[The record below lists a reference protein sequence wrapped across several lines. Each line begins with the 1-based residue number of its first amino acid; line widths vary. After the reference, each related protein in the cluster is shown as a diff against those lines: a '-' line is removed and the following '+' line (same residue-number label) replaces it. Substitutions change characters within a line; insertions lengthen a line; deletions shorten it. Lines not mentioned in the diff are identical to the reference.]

1 MARPSDLAM
10 PPGADPVSLSRYLSR
25 AHDAFV
31 ATGSTDSALRTVVQE
46 SWRRSVEGG
55 VDPEQAMA
63 QIRLDDAALSAIR
76 DAHPLAAG
84 MPVIRRLLV
93 ESAAEAGLL
102 VAVSDAAG
110 QLLWVEGSS
119 ALRTLA
125 EGMHFLPGADWSEA
139 SAGTNAPGTALA
151 LDRPVQIF
159 GAEHLAR
166 QVTPWSCSA
175 APIHDPDTGAVLGV
189 LDLTG
194 GDEVVTPQSLT
205 LVRATVAA
213 VEAELRIE
221 RLSPPPR
228 ASVSSGGWT
237 APTLDLLGGHGATL
251 RHGTTTTRLSLRHSE
266 ILLLLAESDDG
277 MTTAELGVA
286 LSDEEQAPVTVR
298 AELSRLRSVL
308 GPLTLASRP
317 YRLESAV
324 ETDVAGVRADLA
336 DGRLRRAVARYRG
349 PLLPASEAPAVRRL
363 RDELHLHVRSRL
375 LASDDAD
382 ALLSFADTAHGR
394 DDLEVWERVLSIL
407 PPSSPRHAQVLAHV
421 GMLDAELGARTSGR
435 AERDKRPG
443 EARQRRGTSRWS
455 GDEGAARCNV
465 EATGL

>member
-1 MARPSDLAM
+1 M
-10 PPGADPVSLSRYLSR
+10 PHGADSATLAHYLNV

-31 ATGSTDSALRTVVQE
+31 STGSTDPSLRSLVRE
-46 SWRRSVEGG
+46 SWRRSVAGG
-55 VDPEQAMA
+55 LDPERALA
-63 QIRLDDAALSAIR
+63 QIRLDDDALAEIR

-119 ALRTLA
+119 ALRSLA

-228 ASVSSGGWT
+228 ATVASNGWS

-266 ILLLLAESDDG
+266 ILLLLTDSDDG

-317 YRLESAV
+317 YRLESSV

-349 PLLPASEAPAVRRL
+349 PVLPASTAPAVRRM
-363 RDELHLHVRSRL
+363 RDELHMHVRSRL

-407 PPSSPRHAQVLAHV
+407 PPTSPRHAQVLAHV
-421 GMLDAELGARTSGR
+421 SVLDAEMSI
-435 AERDKRPG
+435 
-443 EARQRRGTSRWS
+443 
-455 GDEGAARCNV
+455 
-465 EATGL
+465 

>member
-1 MARPSDLAM
+1 M
-10 PPGADPVSLSRYLSR
+10 PPGADPAVLSRYLNR
-25 AHDAFV
+25 AHDDFV
-31 ATGSTDSALRTVVQE
+31 ATGSTDASLRTLVQE
-46 SWRRSVEGG
+46 SWRRSVAGG
-55 VDPEQAMA
+55 LDPEQARA
-63 QIRLDDAALSAIR
+63 QIRLDDQALAAIR

-93 ESAAEAGLL
+93 ESAADAGLL

-119 ALRTLA
+119 TLRTLA
-125 EGMHFLPGADWSEA
+125 EGMHFLPGADWSE
-139 SAGTNAPGTALA
+139 SSVGTNAPGTALA

-159 GAEHLAR
+159 GPEHLAR

-221 RLSPPPR
+221 RLSPAPR
-228 ASVSSGGWT
+228 TSVAASGWAT
-237 APTLDLLGGHGATL
+237 PSLDVLGGHGATL
-251 RHGTTTTRLSLRHSE
+251 RHGATTTRLSLRHSE
-266 ILLLLAESDDG
+266 ILLLLAESGDG
-277 MTTAELGVA
+277 LTTAELAVA
-286 LSDEEQAPVTVR
+286 LSDDEQPQVTVR
-298 AELSRLRSVL
+298 AELSRLRTVL

-317 YRLESAV
+317 YRIENAI
-324 ETDVAGVRADLA
+324 ETDVAAVRRDLD

-349 PLLPASEAPAVRRL
+349 PVLPTSSAPGVVRR
-363 RDELHLHVRSRL
+363 RDELHADVRSRL
-375 LASDDAD
+375 LAGGDAD

-394 DDLEVWERVLSIL
+394 DDFEVWERVLSVL

-421 GMLDAELGARTSGR
+421 AHLDDELG
-435 AERDKRPG
+435 
-443 EARQRRGTSRWS
+443 
-455 GDEGAARCNV
+455 
-465 EATGL
+465 